1 MSDLA
6 ATGCCNNDCGCA
18 SENSCSCG
26 NGSWLWILILLSH
39 AADAAME
46 CPLEIPVV
54 MDADVKSSGSSSFCA
69 AAAVASN

>member
-1 MSDLA
+1 MVVHLKILVPA
-6 ATGCCNNDCGCA
+6 AMVLGY
-18 SENSCSCG
+18 
-26 NGSWLWILILLSH
+26 GSLFFSSH